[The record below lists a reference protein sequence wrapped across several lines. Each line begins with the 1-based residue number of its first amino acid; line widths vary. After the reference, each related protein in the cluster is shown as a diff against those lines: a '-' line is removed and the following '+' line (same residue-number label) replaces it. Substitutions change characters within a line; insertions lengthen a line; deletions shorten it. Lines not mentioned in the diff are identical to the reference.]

1 MIALEVGGYSKYLA
15 IGIKWPSTKQNG
27 RSLKKVMPCPA
38 PSLRVLV
45 KGWAAGCQE
54 GSIHGT
60 GLDDEDIGS

>member
-1 MIALEVGGYSKYLA
+1 MSINQIE
-15 IGIKWPSTKQNG
+15 W
-27 RSLKKVMPCPA
+27 KVTEESHAPCPA

-60 GLDDEDIGS
+60 GLGDEDIGS